1 MLANPGVILR
11 IVGPIFINP
20 LFFRLNMNQFLRVMA
35 SPAGRLARVALGS
48 GLIGLGLGRGQK
60 GWPLAALG
68 LLPLSMG
75 AFDLCA
81 LAPLAGLPVQGKPL
95 RDALNDDADYHA
107 AHIGTL

>member
-1 MLANPGVILR
+1 
-11 IVGPIFINP
+11 
-20 LFFRLNMNQFLRVMA
+20 MNQFLRAMV

-81 LAPLAGLPVQGKPL
+81 LAPLAGLPLQGEQL
-95 RDALNDDADYHA
+95 REALNDAEDDPDYYA
-107 AHIGTL
+107 TRIGTL

>member
-1 MLANPGVILR
+1 MSSVNK
-11 IVGPIFINP
+11 
-20 LFFRLNMNQFLRVMA
+20 NQFLRAMA
-35 SPAGRLARVALGS
+35 SPAGRLARVALGA

-75 AFDLCA
+75 AFDLSA
-81 LAPLAGLPVQGKPL
+81 LAPLAGLPVQGEQL
-95 RDALNDDADYHA
+95 RDVLNDDSDYYL

>member
-1 MLANPGVILR
+1 MV
-11 IVGPIFINP
+11 
-20 LFFRLNMNQFLRVMA
+20 

-75 AFDLCA
+75 AFDLCV
-81 LAPLAGLPVQGKPL
+81 LAPLAGLPVQGEQL
-95 RDALNDDADYHA
+95 RNALTDDNDYYATR
-107 AHIGTL
+107 IGTL

>member
-1 MLANPGVILR
+1 
-11 IVGPIFINP
+11 
-20 LFFRLNMNQFLRVMA
+20 MA
-35 SPAGRLARVALGS
+35 SPAGRLARVALGA

-75 AFDLCA
+75 AFDLSA
-81 LAPLAGLPVQGKPL
+81 LAPLSGLPAQGEQL
-95 RDALNDDADYHA
+95 RDVLNDDSDYYT

>member
-1 MLANPGVILR
+1 
-11 IVGPIFINP
+11 
-20 LFFRLNMNQFLRVMA
+20 MNQFLRVMA

-75 AFDLCA
+75 VFDLCV
-81 LAPLAGLPVQGKPL
+81 LAPLAGLPMRGQQL
-95 RDALNDDADYHA
+95 RDILSDDVDYYA
-107 AHIGTL
+107 TRIGTL